1 MLPVYSFTFAM
12 YFTAAFTRA
21 FRVPI
26 VSQSAW
32 KATWRPSLRC
42 SLTTQNLSQCHSH
55 QTILSVPTADDME
68 DVGGILASLLLE
80 AGRPEG
86 AIVLLEG
93 DLGAG
98 KTSFARGFVRGA
110 TGDWNLRVTSPT
122 FLLSNT
128 YRARKVDE
136 NNVESDIE
144 YVLG

>member
-1 MLPVYSFTFAM
+1 M

-21 FRVPI
+21 FHLPV
-26 VSQSAW
+26 VSQYAGKS
-32 KATWRPSLRC
+32 TWRQSLRC
-42 SLTTQNLSQCHSH
+42 SLTTQRDLQNYSNE
-55 QTILSVPTADDME
+55 TILSVPTAEDME
-68 DVGGILASLLLE
+68 DVGGILASLLLDTE
-80 AGRPEG
+80 RPEG
-86 AIVLLEG
+86 AIILLEG
-93 DLGAG
+93 SLGAG

-144 YVLG
+144 YVVD